1 MTMPIKFDTLEYA
14 KRLAEAGIPA
24 DQADAHAQALSD
36 ALATASVTPAE
47 LVLVRSELLAR
58 MDLLKSEVY
67 ARIDLLKVE
76 IDARFDRLNVEIDA
90 RFDLF
95 KREIDARFDLFKM
108 EFDARFERFEVRLER
123 LEARVEQLEARFEE
137 FKTELYAYIDTRF
150 ESKLRPLRWLLGIA
164 LAGQAVTLGLVAL
177 ILTRLPG

>member
-14 KRLAEAGIPA
+14 RRLAEAGIPA

-58 MDLLKSEVY
+58 MDMLKNDML
-67 ARIDLLKVE
+67 ARMDLLKVE
-76 IDARFDRLNVEIDA
+76 IDARFDLFKSEIDA

-95 KREIDARFDLFKM
+95 KSEIDARF
-108 EFDARFERFEVRLER
+108 ER
-123 LEARVEQLEARFEE
+123 LEALTNTK
-137 FKTELYAYIDTRF
+137 FKVLY
-150 ESKLRPLRWLLGIA
+150 WLTGLS
-164 LAGQAVTLGLVAL
+164 LVASG
-177 ILTRLPG
+177 LTLAAQVFMMAKLLS

>member
-14 KRLAEAGIPA
+14 RKLAEAGIPP
-24 DQADAHAQALSD
+24 DQADAQAQALSD

-58 MDLLKSEVY
+58 MDMLKSEVY

-90 RFDLF
+90 RFDRL
-95 KREIDARFDLFKM
+95 KVEIDVRF
-108 EFDARFERFEVRLER
+108 ER
-123 LEARVEQLEARFEE
+123 LEAR
-137 FKTELYAYIDTRF
+137 
-150 ESKLRPLRWLLGIA
+150 LRWLLGIA
-164 LAGQAVTLGLVAL
+164 LAGQVVTLALVGVV
-177 ILTRLPG
+177 LTRLPG

>member
-14 KRLAEAGIPA
+14 RRLVEAGIPA
-24 DQADAHAQALSD
+24 DQADAHAQALSE

-58 MDLLKSEVY
+58 MDTLKSEVY

-76 IDARFDRLNVEIDA
+76 IDARLDRIE
-90 RFDLF
+90 
-95 KREIDARFDLFKM
+95 
-108 EFDARFERFEVRLER
+108 ERVDGI
-123 LEARVEQLEARFEE
+123 EALV
-137 FKTELYAYIDTRF
+137 

>member
-14 KRLAEAGIPA
+14 RRLAEAGIPA

-58 MDLLKSEVY
+58 MDTLKSEVY
-67 ARIDLLKVE
+67 ARMDRLKVE
-76 IDARFDRLNVEIDA
+76 IDARFDQLKVEIDA
-90 RFDLF
+90 RFDQL
-95 KREIDARFDLFKM
+95 KVGIDARFDQLKVGT
-108 EFDARFERFEVRLER
+108 DARFERVEARLDGFEARLDG
-123 LEARVEQLEARFEE
+123 LEA
-137 FKTELYAYIDTRF
+137 RF

-164 LAGQAVTLGLVAL
+164 LAAQVVTLGLVAV
-177 ILTRLPG
+177 ILARLPG

>member
-14 KRLAEAGIPA
+14 RRLAEAGIPA

-58 MDLLKSEVY
+58 MDMLKSELSAQMDLLKSEVY

-76 IDARFDRLNVEIDA
+76 IDARFDRFRVEIDTRLD
-90 RFDLF
+90 RF
-95 KREIDARFDLFKM
+95 K
-108 EFDARFERFEVRLER
+108 
-123 LEARVEQLEARFEE
+123 VE
-137 FKTELYAYIDTRF
+137 IDTRF
-150 ESKLRPLRWLLGIA
+150 ERLETGLRQVRWLLGIA
-164 LAGQAVTLGLVAL
+164 LAGQVATLALVGVL
-177 ILTRLPG
+177 LTRLPG

>member
-14 KRLAEAGIPA
+14 RKLAEAGIPA

-90 RFDLF
+90 RFERLNV
-95 KREIDARFDLFKM
+95 EIDARFDRLNI
-108 EFDARFERFEVRLER
+108 EIDARFERFE
-123 LEARVEQLEARFEE
+123 ARTNAK
-137 FKTELYAYIDTRF
+137 FKVLY
-150 ESKLRPLRWLLGIA
+150 WLTGIS
-164 LAGQAVTLGLVAL
+164 LVMSGL
-177 ILTRLPG
+177 ILATQVYMMAKLLS

>member
-14 KRLAEAGIPA
+14 RRLAEAGIPA
-24 DQADAHAQALSD
+24 DQADAHAQALSE

-58 MDLLKSEVY
+58 MDMLKSEVY
-67 ARIDLLKVE
+67 ARMDRLKVEIDARVDRLKVE
-76 IDARFDRLNVEIDA
+76 IDARFDQLKIEI
-90 RFDLF
+90 
-95 KREIDARFDLFKM
+95 
-108 EFDARFERFEVRLER
+108 DARFERFE
-123 LEARVEQLEARFEE
+123 A
-137 FKTELYAYIDTRF
+137 RF

-164 LAGQAVTLGLVAL
+164 LAGQVVTLGLVAV

>member
-1 MTMPIKFDTLEYA
+1 MTMPIKFYTLEYA
-14 KRLAEAGIPA
+14 RRLAEAGIPA
-24 DQADAHAQALSD
+24 DQADAHAQALSE

-58 MDLLKSEVY
+58 MDTLKSEVY

-76 IDARFDRLNVEIDA
+76 IDARLDRIE
-90 RFDLF
+90 
-95 KREIDARFDLFKM
+95 
-108 EFDARFERFEVRLER
+108 ERVDGI
-123 LEARVEQLEARFEE
+123 EALV
-137 FKTELYAYIDTRF
+137 

-164 LAGQAVTLGLVAL
+164 LAGQVVTLGLVAL

>member
-14 KRLAEAGIPA
+14 RRLVEAGIPA

-47 LVLVRSELLAR
+47 LMLVRSELLAR
-58 MDLLKSEVY
+58 MDTLKSEVY
-67 ARIDLLKVE
+67 ARMDRLKVE
-76 IDARFDRLNVEIDA
+76 IDARFDQLKVEIDA
-90 RFDLF
+90 RFDQL
-95 KREIDARFDLFKM
+95 KIEIDA
-108 EFDARFERFEVRLER
+108 
-123 LEARVEQLEARFEE
+123 
-137 FKTELYAYIDTRF
+137 RF

-164 LAGQAVTLGLVAL
+164 LAGQVVALGLAAV

>member
-14 KRLAEAGIPA
+14 RKLAEAGIPA

-58 MDLLKSEVY
+58 MDMLKSEVY

-76 IDARFDRLNVEIDA
+76 IDARLERMKAEIDA
-90 RFDLF
+90 RF
-95 KREIDARFDLFKM
+95 
-108 EFDARFERFEVRLER
+108 ER
-123 LEARVEQLEARFEE
+123 LEAG
-137 FKTELYAYIDTRF
+137 
-150 ESKLRPLRWLLGIA
+150 LRPLRWLLGVA
-164 LAGQAVTLGLVAL
+164 LAGQVVTLALVGVV
-177 ILTRLPG
+177 LTRLPG

>member
-14 KRLAEAGIPA
+14 RRLAEAGIPA
-24 DQADAHAQALSD
+24 DQADAHAQALSE

-58 MDLLKSEVY
+58 MDMLKSEVY

-76 IDARFDRLNVEIDA
+76 IDARFDRLNVELDA

-95 KREIDARFDLFKM
+95 RREIDARFERLG
-108 EFDARFERFEVRLER
+108 ARLDGIETRLDGLEARLDGIEVRL
-123 LEARVEQLEARFEE
+123 
-137 FKTELYAYIDTRF
+137 

-164 LAGQAVTLGLVAL
+164 LAGQLVTLGLVAV

>member
-1 MTMPIKFDTLEYA
+1 MMTMPIKFDTLEYA
-14 KRLAEAGIPA
+14 RRLAEAGIPA
-24 DQADAHAQALSD
+24 DQADAHAQALSE

-58 MDLLKSEVY
+58 MDTLKSEVY

-76 IDARFDRLNVEIDA
+76 IDARLDRIE
-90 RFDLF
+90 
-95 KREIDARFDLFKM
+95 
-108 EFDARFERFEVRLER
+108 ERVDGI
-123 LEARVEQLEARFEE
+123 EALV
-137 FKTELYAYIDTRF
+137 

>member
-14 KRLAEAGIPA
+14 RRLAEAGIPA
-24 DQADAHAQALSD
+24 DQADAHAQALSE

-58 MDLLKSEVY
+58 MDMLKTEVY
-67 ARIDLLKVE
+67 ARMDRLKVE
-76 IDARFDRLNVEIDA
+76 IDARIDQLKIEIDARFDRFNVELDARFDLFKKEIDA

-95 KREIDARFDLFKM
+95 KSEMDARL
-108 EFDARFERFEVRLER
+108 
-123 LEARVEQLEARFEE
+123 
-137 FKTELYAYIDTRF
+137 

-164 LAGQAVTLGLVAL
+164 LAGQMVTLGLVAV

>member
-14 KRLAEAGIPA
+14 RRLAEAGIPA
-24 DQADAHAQALSD
+24 DQADAHAQALSE

-58 MDLLKSEVY
+58 MDMLKTEVY
-67 ARIDLLKVE
+67 ARMDRLKVE
-76 IDARFDRLNVEIDA
+76 IDARIDQLKVEIDA

-95 KREIDARFDLFKM
+95 KSEIDARFDLFKSEM
-108 EFDARFERFEVRLER
+108 DARFDRFKSEMDARL
-123 LEARVEQLEARFEE
+123 
-137 FKTELYAYIDTRF
+137 

-164 LAGQAVTLGLVAL
+164 LAGQVVTLGLVAV

>member
-14 KRLAEAGIPA
+14 RRLAEAGIPA

-58 MDLLKSEVY
+58 MDMLKSEVY

-76 IDARFDRLNVEIDA
+76 IDARLDRLNIEIDARFERLNVEIDG
-90 RFDLF
+90 RFERLYI
-95 KREIDARFDLFKM
+95 EIDA
-108 EFDARFERFEVRLER
+108 
-123 LEARVEQLEARFEE
+123 
-137 FKTELYAYIDTRF
+137 
-150 ESKLRPLRWLLGIA
+150 KLRPLRWLLGVA
-164 LAGQAVTLGLVAL
+164 LAGQLVTLALVGM

>member
-14 KRLAEAGIPA
+14 RRLAEAGIPA

-58 MDLLKSEVY
+58 MDMLKSELLTRMDMLKSELSAQMDLLKSEVY

-76 IDARFDRLNVEIDA
+76 IDARF
-90 RFDLF
+90 
-95 KREIDARFDLFKM
+95 
-108 EFDARFERFEVRLER
+108 ER
-123 LEARVEQLEARFEE
+123 LEAG
-137 FKTELYAYIDTRF
+137 
-150 ESKLRPLRWLLGIA
+150 LRSLRWLFGLSLA
-164 LAGQAVTLGLVAL
+164 LQVVVLAKLFS
-177 ILTRLPG
+177 

>member
-14 KRLAEAGIPA
+14 RRLAEAGIPA

-58 MDLLKSEVY
+58 MDMLKSEVY

-76 IDARFDRLNVEIDA
+76 IDARF
-90 RFDLF
+90 
-95 KREIDARFDLFKM
+95 
-108 EFDARFERFEVRLER
+108 ER
-123 LEARVEQLEARFEE
+123 LEAG
-137 FKTELYAYIDTRF
+137 
-150 ESKLRPLRWLLGIA
+150 LRSLRWLFGLSLA
-164 LAGQAVTLGLVAL
+164 LQVVVLAKLFS
-177 ILTRLPG
+177 

>member
-14 KRLAEAGIPA
+14 RRLAEAGIPA
-24 DQADAHAQALSD
+24 DQADAHAQALSE

-58 MDLLKSEVY
+58 MDMLKSEVY
-67 ARIDLLKVE
+67 ARMDRLKVEIDARVDRLKVEIDARMDRLKVE
-76 IDARFDRLNVEIDA
+76 IDARFDQLKIEI
-90 RFDLF
+90 
-95 KREIDARFDLFKM
+95 
-108 EFDARFERFEVRLER
+108 DARFERFE
-123 LEARVEQLEARFEE
+123 A
-137 FKTELYAYIDTRF
+137 RF

-164 LAGQAVTLGLVAL
+164 LAGQVVTLGLVAV

>member
-14 KRLAEAGIPA
+14 RRLAEAGIPA
-24 DQADAHAQALSD
+24 DQADAHAQALSE

-58 MDLLKSEVY
+58 MDMLKTEVY
-67 ARIDLLKVE
+67 ARMDRLKVEIDARIDQLKVEIDARIDQLKIE

-90 RFDLF
+90 RF
-95 KREIDARFDLFKM
+95 
-108 EFDARFERFEVRLER
+108 ERFE
-123 LEARVEQLEARFEE
+123 A
-137 FKTELYAYIDTRF
+137 RF

-164 LAGQAVTLGLVAL
+164 LAGQVITLGLVAV

>member
-14 KRLAEAGIPA
+14 RRLAEAGIPA

-58 MDLLKSEVY
+58 MDMLKSELLAQMDMLKSELSAQMDLLKSEVY

-76 IDARFDRLNVEIDA
+76 IDARFDRLKVEIDA
-90 RFDLF
+90 
-95 KREIDARFDLFKM
+95 
-108 EFDARFERFEVRLER
+108 RLER
-123 LEARVEQLEARFEE
+123 LEAG
-137 FKTELYAYIDTRF
+137 
-150 ESKLRPLRWLLGIA
+150 LRSLRWLFGLLLA
-164 LAGQAVTLGLVAL
+164 LQVVVLAKLFS
-177 ILTRLPG
+177 

>member
-14 KRLAEAGIPA
+14 RRLVEAGIPA

-58 MDLLKSEVY
+58 MDTLKSEVY
-67 ARIDLLKVE
+67 ARMDRLKVE
-76 IDARFDRLNVEIDA
+76 IDARFDQLKVEIDA
-90 RFDLF
+90 RFDQL
-95 KREIDARFDLFKM
+95 KIEIDA
-108 EFDARFERFEVRLER
+108 
-123 LEARVEQLEARFEE
+123 
-137 FKTELYAYIDTRF
+137 RF

-164 LAGQAVTLGLVAL
+164 LAGQVVALGLAAV

>member
-14 KRLAEAGIPA
+14 RRLAEAGIPA
-24 DQADAHAQALSD
+24 DQADAHAQALSE

-58 MDLLKSEVY
+58 MDMLKSEVY

-76 IDARFDRLNVEIDA
+76 IDARFDRLNVELDA

-95 KREIDARFDLFKM
+95 RREIDARFERLG
-108 EFDARFERFEVRLER
+108 ARLDGIETRLDGIEVRL
-123 LEARVEQLEARFEE
+123 
-137 FKTELYAYIDTRF
+137 

-164 LAGQAVTLGLVAL
+164 LAGQLVTLGLVAV